1 MEVIR
6 FARAI
11 LPLAAVALLG
21 APGAAGPPALG
32 AADPPW
38 HPPACRGPAAA
49 RPPGSGVAWYRLD
62 AVADATGTLAGQR
75 LTVGVVGRRARHVS
89 LPPESFASGPVNGIV
104 LVGDDDG
111 TRSRLRAVDPERA
124 CATTIAVDRA
134 VIRGAILTPDGTAE
148 VEHRVDR
155 ETREDLGVW
164 RRSIRGGTAVRL
176 LPGLAADAVHGRT
189 FATDLR
195 WASDGRLAVAS
206 CGELACRSRLVDP
219 ATGAETSTDGTG
231 PVLGVTNGRVIAYAP
246 CHGFPCAILAV
257 DASSGA
263 VDTLVPAAGPAAVA
277 GRGDATLVFERGG
290 RLTALDLSTLA
301 ETVVPAS
308 EGLVPLRSGSGA
320 NAGLELPPG
329 EALLAP
335 TGHAPDPS
343 TSRRF
348 NPAATRIE
356 PAMEVLP

>member
-1 MEVIR
+1 
-6 FARAI
+6 
-11 LPLAAVALLG
+11 
-21 APGAAGPPALG
+21 
-32 AADPPW
+32 
-38 HPPACRGPAAA
+38 
-49 RPPGSGVAWYRLD
+49 
-62 AVADATGTLAGQR
+62 
-75 LTVGVVGRRARHVS
+75 
-89 LPPESFASGPVNGIV
+89 
-104 LVGDDDG
+104 
-111 TRSRLRAVDPERA
+111 
-124 CATTIAVDRA
+124 
-134 VIRGAILTPDGTAE
+134 
-148 VEHRVDR
+148 
-155 ETREDLGVW
+155 
-164 RRSIRGGTAVRL
+164 
-176 LPGLAADAVHGRT
+176 
-189 FATDLR
+189 
-195 WASDGRLAVAS
+195 
-206 CGELACRSRLVDP
+206 
-219 ATGAETSTDGTG
+219 
-231 PVLGVTNGRVIAYAP
+231 VIAYAP

-257 DASSGA
+257 DAASGA

-348 NPAATRIE
+348 KPAATRIE